1 MRHGCAVGWAAGP
14 ARTGRVRRRHGRP
27 ALAVGGRLGQ
37 PGRRAGN
44 TEAVSPLYGADTAL
58 WWTAGGTVT
67 RGQYLGRRNHSALA
81 RFAQNTITRID
92 TTQMTRP
99 SR

>member
-1 MRHGCAVGWAAGP
+1 MSGGTGANRTGP
-14 ARTGRVRRRHGRP
+14 APETPRP
-27 ALAVGGRLGQ
+27 C
-37 PGRRAGN
+37 P
-44 TEAVSPLYGADTAL
+44 PLYGADTAL
-58 WWTAGGTVT
+58 WWTVGGTVT

>member
-1 MRHGCAVGWAAGP
+1 MPRQQGRGDRIGSQVAPFGCDTG
-14 ARTGRVRRRHGRP
+14 ARRDERRD
-27 ALAVGGRLGQ
+27 
-37 PGRRAGN
+37 RREPDGSGAGN

-58 WWTAGGTVT
+58 WWTVGGTVT
-67 RGQYLGRRNHSALA
+67 RGQYFGRRNHSALA

>member
-1 MRHGCAVGWAAGP
+1 MAPVP
-14 ARTGRVRRRHGRP
+14 SRTGATAVLSRAREGHLRP
-27 ALAVGGRLGQ
+27 GGGVLLQVVG
-37 PGRRAGN
+37 
-44 TEAVSPLYGADTAL
+44 EAVSPSR
-58 WWTAGGTVT
+58 GGHGLEAVCRRDGC
-67 RGQYLGRRNHSALA
+67 RGQYFGRRNHSALA